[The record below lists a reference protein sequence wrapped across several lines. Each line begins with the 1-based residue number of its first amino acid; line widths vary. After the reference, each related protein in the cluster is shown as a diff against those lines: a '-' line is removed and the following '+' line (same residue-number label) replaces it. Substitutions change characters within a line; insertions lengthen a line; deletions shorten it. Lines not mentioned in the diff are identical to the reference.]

1 MKKFIWFVLL
11 ILSLFLINACS
22 IQSPDISTF
31 NGKLVFFTVDVGQ
44 GDCLLIKT
52 PGDNYVMIDSGSQ
65 NEENKLKY
73 FLNEYNI
80 RRIDYVVATHP
91 HEDHIGNMDYII
103 KNFDVKKVYMPKV
116 TSNTKSFENLMEA
129 IEDKGLKINTAKA
142 GVNFQ
147 LDGVEFKFLAPNRN
161 YYEDLN
167 NYSAVLMISY
177 DQNKILLMGDAE
189 KLSEDEII
197 KKFDVK
203 ADILKVG
210 HHGSSSS
217 TGSRFLNKVNPS
229 YAVISCGKNNDY
241 GHPHREILSL
251 LKKNNI
257 NILRTDL
264 DGTIIFLLD
273 GQKIE
278 LYR

>member
-1 MKKFIWFVLL
+1 MKKIIWFVLL
-11 ILSLFLINACS
+11 IASLFLVNACS
-22 IQSPDISTF
+22 YTGFDISNF
-31 NGKLVFFTVDVGQ
+31 NGKLVFFAADVGQ
-44 GDCLLIKT
+44 GDCLFIKT

-80 RRIDYVVATHP
+80 KRIDYVVATHP

-103 KNFDVKKVYMPKV
+103 KNFDVKKIYMPKV
-116 TSNTKSFENLMEA
+116 TTNTKTFANMMEA
-129 IEDKGLKINTAKA
+129 IKEKGLKINTAKA

-167 NYSAVLMISY
+167 NYSAVLMVSY
-177 DQNKILLMGDAE
+177 GQNKILLMGDAE

-217 TGSRFLNKVNPS
+217 TGSKFLKEVKPS
-229 YAVISCGKNNDY
+229 YAIISCGKNNDY
-241 GHPHREILSL
+241 GHPHRETISL
-251 LKKNNI
+251 LKNNNI
-257 NILRTDL
+257 NILRTDV
-264 DGTIIFLLD
+264 DGTVIFLLD
-273 GQKIE
+273 GQKVE

>member
-22 IQSPDISTF
+22 IQSPDISNF

-129 IEDKGLKINTAKA
+129 IKDKGLKINTAKA

-167 NYSAVLMISY
+167 NYSAVLMVSY

-189 KLSEDEII
+189 KPSEDEII

-241 GHPHREILSL
+241 GHPHRETLSL

>member
-22 IQSPDISTF
+22 IQSHDISTF

-129 IEDKGLKINTAKA
+129 IKDKGLKINTAKA

-167 NYSAVLMISY
+167 NYSAVLMVSY

-189 KLSEDEII
+189 KPSEDEII

>member
-129 IEDKGLKINTAKA
+129 IEERGLKINTAKA

-189 KLSEDEII
+189 KPSEDEII

-241 GHPHREILSL
+241 GHPHRETLSL

>member
-80 RRIDYVVATHP
+80 RRIDYVVVTHP

-116 TSNTKSFENLMEA
+116 TSNTKSFENVMEA
-129 IEDKGLKINTAKA
+129 IKEKGLKINTAKA
-142 GVNFQ
+142 GVNFH

-167 NYSAVLMISY
+167 NYSAVLMVSY
-177 DQNKILLMGDAE
+177 DKNKILLMGDAE

-241 GHPHREILSL
+241 GHPHRETLSI

-257 NILRTDL
+257 NILRTDI

>member
-1 MKKFIWFVLL
+1 
-11 ILSLFLINACS
+11 
-22 IQSPDISTF
+22 
-31 NGKLVFFTVDVGQ
+31 
-44 GDCLLIKT
+44 
-52 PGDNYVMIDSGSQ
+52 MIDSGSQ

-189 KLSEDEII
+189 KPSEDEII